1 MRLTRREW
9 LGGSAL
15 TAGWAMGVLP
25 AGAQGA
31 ATYPDHDIKAICVFP
46 AGTGGDIFVRFY
58 AERLSAVTG
67 KGVLVDN
74 RAGAF
79 GNIGTEAAAKSK
91 PDGYTILIVPGSST
105 MATAVHTFK
114 KLGFDPVKDFIP
126 VTTLSKLS
134 FVILV
139 DPKLPIKT
147 IADLTAYEKSRPGK
161 AFFGVDANTG
171 LITAELY
178 NKLAGTGSTKVQY
191 KDIQT
196 LGNDLYAGSID
207 YMSRDVPWATE
218 QIKSGKL
225 RALAVT
231 GGQRASALPDVPT
244 MEEAGVKGYG
254 AVEPWWAVFVPA
266 GTPQPIVDKLEGY
279 FNRIVASD
287 EAKKFLGN
295 LSSDSF
301 PGNSKMLKELLDAEL
316 KRWGELVKLAG
327 IEPQ

>member
-1 MRLTRREW
+1 MKLTRREW
-9 LGGSAL
+9 LGGSMLA
-15 TAGWAMGVLP
+15 TGWALGVLP

-31 ATYPDHDIKAICVFP
+31 QDYPNRDIRAICNFP

-58 AERLSAVTG
+58 ADRLAAVTG
-67 KGVLVDN
+67 KNVIVEN

-79 GNIGTEAAAKSK
+79 GNIASEAAAKSK
-91 PDGYTILIVPGSST
+91 PDGYTILITPASST
-105 MATAVHTFK
+105 FATAVHTFK
-114 KLGFDPVKDFIP
+114 KLGFDPIKDFVP

-134 FVILV
+134 FIILV

-147 IADLTAYEKSRPGK
+147 IADLTAYEKSRSGK

-171 LITAELY
+171 LVTAELY
-178 NKLAGTGSTKVQY
+178 NKLAGTGSKKVQY

-196 LGNDLYAGSID
+196 MANDLYAGSID

-218 QIKSGKL
+218 QVRSGKF

-244 MEEAGVKGYG
+244 MEEAGIKGYG

-279 FNRIVASD
+279 FNRIVASN
-287 EAKKFLGN
+287 EAKKFLSN
-295 LSSDSF
+295 LGSDSY
-301 PGNSKMLKELLDAEL
+301 PGNAKMLKELLASEI